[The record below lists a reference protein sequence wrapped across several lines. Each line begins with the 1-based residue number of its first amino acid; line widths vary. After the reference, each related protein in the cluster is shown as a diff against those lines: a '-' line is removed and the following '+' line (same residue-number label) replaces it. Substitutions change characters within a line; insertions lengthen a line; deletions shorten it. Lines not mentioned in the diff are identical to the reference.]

1 MQPNRRTDFACAPA
15 RLAVSFLF
23 ALLGM
28 PACTSSAADDDEAGA
43 DVGDAI
49 DAEHVSDGRDRPIEE
64 EISVPPNP
72 IAPER
77 YDCRAHDDPP
87 PDRISPIA
95 WDCLLDPTCRD
106 RFIVGHRGAG
116 GDFGVVAPENSLAAF
131 RAAILM
137 ATDYLETDPRVTAD
151 GEVILFHDP
160 DVDRVTDGT
169 GDIEPMTF
177 AQVRALSF
185 KTDKYDGDFA
195 CERIP
200 TLREAI
206 ALCRDRAI
214 LMLDMNK
221 TDDVE
226 AVVAVIQEE
235 DAVDQVIFDTSSLD
249 KIERALALEPALA
262 IQIRPDTAA
271 EIGPQVERFAPL
283 IPTIVELEAN
293 ILAEGAPIV
302 HALPSRVTIDVFL
315 SADLRAVFLGDVAAY
330 LTWYEDGADML
341 MTERPYLAAIALGRL

>member
-1 MQPNRRTDFACAPA
+1 MSVGGS
-15 RLAVSFLF
+15 LLLF
-23 ALLGM
+23 SLLLSPSLG
-28 PACTSSAADDDEAGA
+28 CTSNAADDDEAG
-43 DVGDAI
+43 DEVSDAI
-49 DAEHVSDGRDRPIEE
+49 DAEHVSDGRERPAEE
-64 EISVPPNP
+64 EVSVPPNP

-77 YDCRAHDDPP
+77 YDCTAHDDPP
-87 PDRISPIA
+87 PDRTSPIA
-95 WDCLLDPTCRD
+95 WDCLLDPTCRE

-137 ATDYLETDPRVTAD
+137 AADYLETDPRVTTD

-160 DVDRVTDGT
+160 EVDRVMNGT
-169 GDIEPMTF
+169 GSIGTMTF

-185 KTDKYDGDFA
+185 QTDKYEGDFS

-206 ALCRDRAI
+206 ALSRDRSI

-249 KIERALALEPALA
+249 KIDRALALEPGLA

-271 EIGPQVERFAPL
+271 DIASQVEHFAPR
-283 IPTIVELEAN
+283 IPTIVELEAG
-293 ILAEGAPIV
+293 ILEEGAPIV

-330 LTWYEDGADML
+330 VTWYDDGADML